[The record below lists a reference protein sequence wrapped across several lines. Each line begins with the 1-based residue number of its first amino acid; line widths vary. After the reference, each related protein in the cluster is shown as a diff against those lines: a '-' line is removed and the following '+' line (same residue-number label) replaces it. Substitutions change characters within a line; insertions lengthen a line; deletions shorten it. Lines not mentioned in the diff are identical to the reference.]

1 MSRSKWK
8 FKCIPTTLK
17 KIKRKIWDRDLMITR
32 DLIGLHPLVYNG
44 SQFFRL
50 KIDSSKVGHKIGEFI
65 YTRRY
70 VRKESFD
77 KKAKNK
83 K

>member
-17 KIKRKIWDRDLMITR
+17 KFKSKIWDRDLI
-32 DLIGLHPLVYNG
+32 IQNKLVGRNLSIYNG
-44 SQFFRL
+44 SQFFKL
-50 KIDSSKVGHKIGEFI
+50 KIDKSKVGYKFGEFI
-65 YTRRY
+65 YTRKY
-70 VRKESFD
+70 VKKESFD
-77 KKAKNK
+77 KKSKIK

>member
-17 KIKRKIWDRDLMITR
+17 KIKKKVWDRDLVITR
-32 DLIGLHPLVYNG
+32 DLIGLNPLVYNG
-44 SQFFRL
+44 SEFFRL
-50 KIDSSKVGHKIGEFI
+50 KIDWPKVGYKFGEFI
-65 YTRRY
+65 YTRKY